1 MLAAG
6 LETFVL
12 MELERVSATWL
23 VAENMARTPFWSRP
37 RLKSCLKPII
47 TSFFAMNRRKMKRPL
62 NALIRSKMKKKR
74 WCWNFDDHR
83 LRHEETKNN
92 NRKLLTLL
100 CAMKP
105 FKTSRSQGVPLKDS
119 NCKLEIKIICINLKE
134 NLMKKRKVTIKSRCL
149 CGRRLWLTLTMKSA
163 KIITYMT
170 VSIKLSRRLSEA
182 KITVQSLEE
191 RVDQT
196 HEFALFSAQKP

>member
-1 MLAAG
+1 M
-6 LETFVL
+6 
-12 MELERVSATWL
+12 
-23 VAENMARTPFWSRP
+23 
-37 RLKSCLKPII
+37 
-47 TSFFAMNRRKMKRPL
+47 
-62 NALIRSKMKKKR
+62 
-74 WCWNFDDHR
+74 
-83 LRHEETKNN
+83 
-92 NRKLLTLL
+92 
-100 CAMKP
+100 
-105 FKTSRSQGVPLKDS
+105 PLKDS

-149 CGRRLWLTLTMKSA
+149 CGRRLWLTLTMKCA